1 MKNPFDEAQEPRSSF
16 DDNDF
21 QKMLTYTLGPNTAG
35 PVPTTAWQ
43 IFMGPD
49 EPRSNDKSLLQEW
62 ILRFMSK
69 QRDYR
74 DSADDLGAPGQYAE
88 LHRKMG
94 KLKRALWDGE
104 ELVGEPAEEVL
115 QDLIGHCFLAI
126 RHLRQNNYGGKP
138 TK

>member
-1 MKNPFDEAQEPRSSF
+1 MNDYEMGPRTSFDE
-16 DDNDF
+16 NDF
-21 QKMLTYTLGPNTAG
+21 EKAVVYTLGPNSAG
-35 PVPTTAWQ
+35 LLPSTAWE
-43 IFMGPD
+43 IFMGPN

-69 QRDYR
+69 QQDYR

-104 ELVGEPAEEVL
+104 KLTGEPAEEVL

-126 RHLRQNNYGGKP
+126 RHLRQGNYGGKP